1 MTYKWIRKEQR
12 KINKFIRELNK
23 KIEED
28 SLLNGQYYI
37 HQRKLA
43 DIHTFEDNSG
53 GIMFIEFELI
63 SKSTR
68 NIQVVC
74 VDNYS
79 YTNALPI
86 MLNNFIVNE
95 RHSLKI

>member
-1 MTYKWIRKEQR
+1 MTYKWVRKEQR
-12 KINKFIRELNK
+12 KINKFVRELNK
-23 KIEED
+23 KIEEN
-28 SLLNGQYYI
+28 SFLSGQYYI

-63 SKSTR
+63 SKSTG

-79 YTNALPI
+79 YISALPVI
-86 MLNNFIVNE
+86 LNNFIVNE
-95 RHSLKI
+95 RYSLKF